1 MTSPADVVVVGA
13 GGAGAPLAARL
24 SEDPGRR
31 VLLLEAGPTP
41 AGVRGFPAEL
51 LDPTTVQGAM
61 PGHPANWS
69 YLGHL
74 TPDLPYMIARGRI
87 LGGSTTLN
95 GAYFVRA
102 RPADFDAWAEVA
114 GPEWSYD
121 AMLPVLRRLETDRDY
136 GESDGHGSSGPMFV
150 MRPPQASILAA
161 AFTAAAR
168 ELGFPAEPDK
178 NGLGDPGAGPV
189 PVNVHRPPGS
199 HEAVRWN
206 TGLAYIDP
214 ARARPNLE
222 VRGGVRVL
230 RVLIREGRAVGVE
243 TTAGP
248 IEAGEV
254 VLCAGAIATPQLLL
268 VSGIGPRADLRAL
281 GIDVVAD
288 LPVGVA
294 FSDHPDIAIGWRA
307 RRPVVDSRE
316 RVAFPAALNFSSE
329 LLSPERL
336 SSVHSPSVG
345 SPAAAAEADLEIL
358 LAVKPLGYLLTG
370 TAHTLA
376 GGVRTV
382 LRHPLRTLR
391 ALIGVSAR
399 RMAQQLTHRDD
410 LQLIVALQQ
419 AAGRGRI
426 TITSAD
432 PLVPP
437 QIDYRYLEEEADR
450 SRMRLAVR
458 TAVALLRTA
467 AFADV
472 FDGLTELG
480 DAELGDDAAL
490 DAWMLAHL
498 GTAIHLCG
506 SVPMGSVV
514 DSHGRVHGVSGL
526 RVADTSILPWA
537 PSRGPAATAVAI
549 GERVA
554 DFMRAQG

>member
-1 MTSPADVVVVGA
+1 MTSHPDVVVVGA
-13 GGAGAPLAARL
+13 GGSGAPLAARL
-24 SEDPGRR
+24 SEDPERR
-31 VLLLEAGPTP
+31 VLLLEAGPAPT
-41 AGVRGFPAEL
+41 GLRGFPAEL

-69 YLGHL
+69 FLGRL
-74 TPDLPYMIARGRI
+74 TPQLQYTIARGRI

-102 RPADFDAWAEVA
+102 RPADFDAWAEIA

-121 AMLPVLRRLETDRDY
+121 AMLPVLRRLETDQDYRDV
-136 GESDGHGSSGPMFV
+136 DVHGSSGPMV
-150 MRPPQASILAA
+150 VVRQPQTSILTA
-161 AFTAAAR
+161 AFAAAAR

-178 NGLGDPGAGPV
+178 NGLGRPGVGPV

-199 HEAVRWN
+199 REPVRWN

-268 VSGIGPRADLRAL
+268 VSGIGPQADLRAL

-288 LPVGVA
+288 LPVGVG
-294 FSDHPDIAIGWRA
+294 FSDHPDIAIGWRP
-307 RRPVVDSRE
+307 RRPVLDSEE
-316 RVAFPAALNFSSE
+316 RVAFPSALNFSSQHDP
-329 LLSPERL
+329 SAQ
-336 SSVHSPSVG
+336 SPSAD
-345 SPAAAAEADLEIL
+345 SPGGAAAEADLEIL

-370 TAHTLA
+370 AAHPLA
-376 GGVRTV
+376 GGARAVV
-382 LRHPLRTLR
+382 RHPLRTLR
-391 ALIGVSAR
+391 AVFGVSAR
-399 RMAQQLTHRDD
+399 RMAQQLSHRDD

-419 AAGRGRI
+419 PAGRGRL

-432 PLVPP
+432 PLVAPR
-437 QIDYRYLEEEADR
+437 IDYQYLQAEADR
-450 SRMRLAVR
+450 SRMRFAVR
-458 TAVALLRTA
+458 TAVALLQTA
-467 AFADV
+467 AFVDV
-472 FDGLTELG
+472 FGGLTELSA
-480 DAELGDDAAL
+480 AELDDDAAL

-506 SVPMGSVV
+506 SAPIGSVL
-514 DSHGRVHGVSGL
+514 DSHGRVRGVPGL
-526 RVADTSILPWA
+526 RVADTSMLPWT

-554 DFMRAQG
+554 DFMRAGG

>member
-1 MTSPADVVVVGA
+1 MTSPPDVVVVGA
-13 GGAGAPLAARL
+13 GGSGAPLAARL
-24 SEDPGRR
+24 SEDSGRR
-31 VLLLEAGPTP
+31 VLLLEAGPAPT
-41 AGVRGFPAEL
+41 GLRDFPAEL
-51 LDPTTVQGAM
+51 LDPTTVRGAV

-69 YLGHL
+69 YLGRL
-74 TPDLPYMIARGRI
+74 TPQLQYTIARGRI

-121 AMLPVLRRLETDRDY
+121 AMLPVLRRLENDQDHRDA
-136 GESDGHGSSGPMFV
+136 DVHGSSGPMVV
-150 MRPPQASILAA
+150 MRPPQTSILTA

-168 ELGFPAEPDK
+168 ELGFSAEPDK
-178 NGLGDPGAGPV
+178 NGLGRPGAGPV

-199 HEAVRWN
+199 REYVRWN
-206 TGLAYIDP
+206 TGLAYVAP

-230 RVLIREGRAVGVE
+230 RVLIREGRAIGVD

-288 LPVGVA
+288 LAVGVG
-294 FSDHPDIAIGWRA
+294 FSDHPDIAIGWRP
-307 RRPVVDSRE
+307 RRGVVDSRE
-316 RVAFPAALNFSSE
+316 RVAFPSALNFSSQDGP
-329 LLSPERL
+329 SAQ
-336 SSVHSPSVG
+336 SPSPG
-345 SPAAAAEADLEIL
+345 SSRAAAEADLEIL
-358 LAVKPLGYLLTG
+358 LSVKPLGYLLTG
-370 TAHTLA
+370 ATHPLA
-376 GGVRTV
+376 GGARTV
-382 LRHPLRTLR
+382 ARHPLRTLR
-391 ALIGVSAR
+391 ALFGVSPR
-399 RMAQQLTHRDD
+399 RMAQQLSHRDD

-419 AAGRGRI
+419 PAGRGRI

-432 PLVPP
+432 PLVAP
-437 QIDYRYLEEEADR
+437 QIDYQYLQAESDR

-458 TAVALLRTA
+458 TAVALLRTE

-472 FDGLTELG
+472 FGGLTELSE
-480 DAELGDDAAL
+480 AELDDDAAL
-490 DAWMLAHL
+490 DGWMLAHL

-506 SVPMGSVV
+506 SAPIGSVV
-514 DSHGRVHGVSGL
+514 DAHGRVRGVPGL

-554 DFMRAQG
+554 DFMRAGG